1 MCAVNVRFESRATP
15 TRQSFLRTKLYYRI
29 LRGGTSPFLGPSELW
44 VADPESGHSEALV
57 PGFAVTPYGIDID
70 SRKDHMS
77 AVGREVI
84 SGWPPPTVARPPDK
98 FRMLKAICRFSDFR
112 AS

>member
-1 MCAVNVRFESRATP
+1 MDLLRWIMIRGLAVS
-15 TRQSFLRTKLYYRI
+15 
-29 LRGGTSPFLGPSELW
+29 
-44 VADPESGHSEALV
+44 LV
-57 PGFAVTPYGIDID
+57 PGFAVTSYGIDID

-77 AVGREVI
+77 AVGREVII

-98 FRMLKAICRFSDFR
+98 FRMLKAICRLSDFR